1 MIEIEFPVV
10 DHEALIAE
18 YENTIGRTITGAT
31 RRLMCEY
38 TEFAN
43 KAYYKGWHDGFDAAR
58 IVDAARIAKAR
69 DGK

>member
-1 MIEIEFPVV
+1 MIEIEFSIV
-10 DHEALIAE
+10 DREALIDE
-18 YENTIGRTITGAT
+18 YENKIGRTITGAT
-31 RRLMCEY
+31 RRLMREY

-58 IVDAARIAKAR
+58 IAKAR